1 MEETN
6 FKELYDNIREAVYRK
21 QWDYVREL
29 YNKYKDSIPPLDT
42 NIDWI
47 SKDTFEKLKQCK
59 GLHIIIGTHCGTN
72 KTKNS
77 IALLFSN
84 VYPYMMGWYD

>member
-6 FKELYDNIREAVYRK
+6 FKELYDDIRTAVYGK
-21 QWDYVREL
+21 QWNYVREL
-29 YNKYKDSIPPLDT
+29 YDKYKDSVPPLDT

-47 SKDTFEKLKQCK
+47 TEDTFEKLKQYK
-59 GLHIIIGTHCGTN
+59 GLHTIIATNCGDDE
-72 KTKNS
+72 TKNS
-77 IALLFSN
+77 IALLFAR